1 MAGRGL
7 RTVSV
12 AYKSVNSKDSIKRS
26 KAAKGDK
33 KDVIEEI
40 EKSGFILLGVFGI

>member
-12 AYKSVNSKDSIKRS
+12 AYKIVNSKDLINKS
-26 KAAKGDK
+26 KAVPKG
-33 KDVIEEI
+33 
-40 EKSGFILLGVFGI
+40 

>member
-12 AYKSVNSKDSIKRS
+12 AYKIVNNKDLINKS
-26 KAAKGDK
+26 KAVPKG
-33 KDVIEEI
+33 
-40 EKSGFILLGVFGI
+40 